1 MKTYAIINEKGG
13 VGKTTITQNL
23 AYIKASQGK
32 RTLMI
37 DLDSQASLTSNCGI
51 EPHNVADNNIV
62 NIFYKDYKSSFLDLA
77 VTVDSSGLDNLF
89 IVPTDTTLKYAIED
103 LPFQFKT
110 KKESYGVLKKHLKE
124 VEEYFDF
131 CFIDCAPSI
140 NGVSYNAF
148 VAADEVI
155 IPATPTYPAFRGL
168 NTLSETLNMITR
180 GHEWH
185 GEKFPPLNPD
195 LKVAG
200 LIISM
205 YQHTTVVDRQIT
217 QMYYDM
223 GLYPVLGEI
232 KKESVVEQD
241 VIYHKSTA
249 QRHPSKMCSTE
260 MYDIAEKL

>member
-1 MKTYAIINEKGG
+1 M
-13 VGKTTITQNL
+13 
-23 AYIKASQGK
+23 
-32 RTLMI
+32 
-37 DLDSQASLTSNCGI
+37 
-51 EPHNVADNNIV
+51 
-62 NIFYKDYKSSFLDLA
+62 
-77 VTVDSSGLDNLF
+77 
-89 IVPTDTTLKYAIED
+89 
-103 LPFQFKT
+103 
-110 KKESYGVLKKHLKE
+110 KKHLKE

>member
-51 EPHNVADNNIV
+51 EPHNVADSNIV

-140 NGVSYNAF
+140 NGISYNAF

-155 IPATPTYPAFRGL
+155 IPTTPTLPAFRGL
-168 NTLSETLNMITR
+168 NTLSETLDMVTK

-185 GEKFPPLNPD
+185 GEKFPPLNSK

-205 YQHTTVVDRQIT
+205 YQHTTAVDKTLT
-217 QMYYDM
+217 QLYQDSKE
-223 GLYPVLGEI
+223 YPVLGAVKREA
-232 KKESVVEQD
+232 VVEQD
-241 VIYHKSTA
+241 VFYHQPTA
-249 QRHPSKMCSTE
+249 KRHPSKMCALE
-260 MYDIAEKL
+260 LYDIAEKL